1 MKRVF
6 KFILELIIVIFVF
19 MAVVEIAFVLLKDE
33 NGVTHFGNYIPIP
46 IRDDSME
53 PTINMDDLIIDK
65 EISAPTKIKEN
76 DVITYFAINGDTKEI
91 RTGRVISIVNS
102 SGSIA
107 WKVRGDNQGESST
120 TAVSSTD
127 LIGQFTNTKMLFAG
141 GVLAFVESQNGFL
154 VCIIIPLI
162 LIFFIQICKLIHTII
177 TNKKEAKK
185 EKELDDD
192 IKEENKPDK
201 QDKIQ
206 ESLKNESQENKDYE
220 VKANV
225 VEDNGDELASPIVVS
240 EPIHKEE
247 QPEVEQKDEEE
258 IVKEI
263 PPEVNI
269 SNQNNEEINPPIT
282 PPIIEEVNEPNFTEP
297 TVESI
302 EVNNEELK
310 PEDIKKEQEKTEQDT
325 NDNDTVANSQ
335 PTSDDIEIL

>member
-1 MKRVF
+1 MKKVF
-6 KFILELIIVIFVF
+6 KFILELIIIIFVF
-19 MAVVEIAFVLLKDE
+19 MAVVEIAFVLMKDE

-53 PTINMDDLIIDK
+53 PTINMDDLIVDK
-65 EISAPTKIKEN
+65 EVSTPTKIKEN

-102 SGSIA
+102 SSSIA

-154 VCIIIPLI
+154 VCIIIPLA
-162 LIFFIQICKLIHTII
+162 LIFFIQICKLIHTLI
-177 TNKKEAKK
+177 TNKKEK
-185 EKELDDD
+185 KELDDD
-192 IKEENKPDK
+192 VKEENKSSK
-201 QDKIQ
+201 QDKTQ
-206 ESLKNESQENKDYE
+206 EPIKNESQENKGYE

-225 VEDNGDELASPIVVS
+225 VEDNEGELASPIVVS

-247 QPEVEQKDEEE
+247 QPQVEQKDEEE

-269 SNQNNEEINPPIT
+269 SNQDNEEINSPIT

-302 EVNNEELK
+302 EINNEELK
-310 PEDIKKEQEKTEQDT
+310 PENIKKDQDIIEQDT

>member
-1 MKRVF
+1 MKKVF
-6 KFILELIIVIFVF
+6 KFILELIIIIFVF
-19 MAVVEIAFVLLKDE
+19 MAVVEIAFVLMKDE

-53 PTINMDDLIIDK
+53 PTINMDDLIVDK
-65 EISAPTKIKEN
+65 EVSTPTKIKEN

-154 VCIIIPLI
+154 VCIIIPLA
-162 LIFFIQICKLIHTII
+162 LIFFIQICKLIHTLI
-177 TNKKEAKK
+177 TNKKEK
-185 EKELDDD
+185 KELDDD
-192 IKEENKPDK
+192 VKEENKSSK
-201 QDKIQ
+201 QDKTQ
-206 ESLKNESQENKDYE
+206 EPIKNESQENKGYE

-225 VEDNGDELASPIVVS
+225 VEDNEGELASPIVVS

-247 QPEVEQKDEEE
+247 QPQVEQKDEEE

-269 SNQNNEEINPPIT
+269 SNQDNEEINSPIT

-310 PEDIKKEQEKTEQDT
+310 PENIKKDQDIIEQDT
-325 NDNDTVANSQ
+325 NDNDNDTVANSQ